1 MRIGPAIIALLALFI
16 LSGAVSAQNKAPEFQ
31 SVSGEFAQKWISN
44 FDAQNPQKIQ
54 QEERSGNGS
63 DLWNWGMAP
72 KGSTIVDG
80 KLETDPNYLHPLLN
94 LTGNWLGESYTD
106 PETGLPMNSYV
117 DPVSGD
123 TYYVYLN
130 PKTGE
135 TYFTYIVP
143 RTGKP
148 YYLYTNPA
156 TGSQVRSEVSPF
168 GTGLMNQVY

>member
-1 MRIGPAIIALLALFI
+1 MRIESVIIALLALFI
-16 LSGAVSAQNKAPEFQ
+16 LSCTVSAQSQAPEFQ

-54 QEERSGNGS
+54 QEERSENGS

-94 LTGNWLGESYTD
+94 LTSNWLGESYTD
-106 PETGLPMNSYV
+106 PATGLPMNSYV

-123 TYYVYLN
+123 KYYVYSN

-135 TYFTYIVP
+135 TYFTYVVP

-148 YYLYTNPA
+148 YYLYMDPA
-156 TGSQVRSEVSPF
+156 TGNQVKSAVSPF
-168 GTGLMNQVY
+168 GTGLSDQVY

>member
-1 MRIGPAIIALLALFI
+1 LALFI
-16 LSGAVSAQNKAPEFQ
+16 LSGAISAQNKAPEFQ